1 MRHLSIVA
9 LSAFALVLA
18 SSGVSTIAAQSDSTA
33 PAKAAKNNKSDS
45 NRLTSDEI
53 TAAKLPTAYDL
64 VDRLR
69 RPWLRRDALTGGDV
83 VVYMDEQNLGG
94 AEKLRDIPSVDVAGL
109 QYLPNQDAVKRW
121 GADIKGSVIVVS
133 RRR

>member
-1 MRHLSIVA
+1 VRCPFIVA
-9 LSAFALVLA
+9 LSVLALVLA
-18 SSGVSTIAAQSDSTA
+18 SSGVSTIAAQSDSAA
-33 PAKAAKNNKSDS
+33 PAKAAKNNKGDP
-45 NRLTSDEI
+45 NRLSSDEI

-69 RPWLRRDALTGGDV
+69 RPWLRRDAMTGGDV

-94 AEKLRDIPSVDVAGL
+94 AEKLRDIPAVDVAEL
-109 QYLPNQDAVKRW
+109 QYLPNAEAVRHW
-121 GADIKGSVIVVS
+121 GADIKGSVILVS